1 MKKLSGLLLAV
12 CLCCV
17 FFAGCTLNLTANPED
32 FFRNSSDTGSSAT
45 SENSEQTSKESSKE
59 SGQDT
64 SKENSE
70 ETSAESSKE
79 TSEENSKE
87 TSKETSQETSKETD
101 DTTLLKLRE
110 KINDNDCMLGVAFID
125 YVDSTSTKEDLR
137 SYLKNSGCAILYPF
151 VAECEPVV
159 YEGSEFYAF
168 VPSDSKCTITIY
180 KSGISE
186 DGEYIDDK
194 TSPLYQGKAGET
206 VVIRCNLSEIY
217 SNVLVSVKNG
227 AKTMEFHPML
237 SMMDGHLAKQDG
249 CYDFSVYGTDG
260 EPTDSVQSAYDLLM
274 SNDEVKQC
282 CENGMTMLYTGD
294 SQIVDGNECMLFAL
308 GTEHEDEFVREQYY
322 AVSGDTVYYYDAFDD
337 EWIIPRGW

>member
-1 MKKLSGLLLAV
+1 MKKLSELLLTV

-32 FFRNSSDTGSSAT
+32 FFRNSSDTASPEK
-45 SENSEQTSKESSKE
+45 SENSEQTNKESSKE
-59 SGQDT
+59 ISRET
-64 SKENSE
+64 SKENSA
-70 ETSAESSKE
+70 ETSAES
-79 TSEENSKE
+79 
-87 TSKETSQETSKETD
+87 SKETSQETSKETD

-110 KINDNDCMLGVAFID
+110 KINENDCMLGVAFID
-125 YVDSTSTKEDLR
+125 YVDSTSTEEDLR
-137 SYLKNSGCAILYPF
+137 SSLKNSGCAILYPF
-151 VAECEPVV
+151 LAECEPVV

-168 VPSDSKCTITIY
+168 VPSDNNCTITVY
-180 KSGISE
+180 KADMSQ
-186 DGEYIDDK
+186 DGEYVDYKD
-194 TSPLYQGKAGET
+194 TPLYQGKSGET

-237 SMMDGHLAKQDG
+237 SMMDGHLARQDG

-282 CENGMTMLYTGD
+282 CENGMTILYTGD
-294 SQIVDGNECMLFAL
+294 SQIIDGNECMLFAL
-308 GTEHEDEFVREQYY
+308 GTEQEDQFVREQYY
-322 AVSGDTVYYYDAFDD
+322 AVSGDTIYYYDAFDD